1 MTSIF
6 AVSVFSKKLHFPQLF
21 QIDLFVFYHVK
32 TLSMNGLRDNTCV
45 TDGVEIIVQGMK
57 VPTFIH
63 VSFCSLSYFLSSF
76 TGEIVRLKT
85 ISNGEN

>member
-1 MTSIF
+1 M
-6 AVSVFSKKLHFPQLF
+6 
-21 QIDLFVFYHVK
+21 
-32 TLSMNGLRDNTCV
+32 C
-45 TDGVEIIVQGMK
+45 DGVEIIVQGMK

-76 TGEIVRLKT
+76 SGEIVRLKT